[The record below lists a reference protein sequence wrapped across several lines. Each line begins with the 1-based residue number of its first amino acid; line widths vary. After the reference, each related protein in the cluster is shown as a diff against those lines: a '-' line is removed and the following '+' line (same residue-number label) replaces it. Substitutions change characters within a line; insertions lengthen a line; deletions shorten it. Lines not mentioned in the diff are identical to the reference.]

1 MKILKTIIKKGL
13 TLKKGSDSTI
23 TIAMLFLA
31 LIGMIMTTSTSVGM
45 EKTTSAVAMYL
56 LKQSGI
62 IVLGIVLMNLTSR
75 LFRFSFVDRHI
86 LGLSLFMIFTLL
98 IPLAFSEVNGAK
110 AWIRIPGGFSVQP
123 SEFFKI
129 FLVILIGV
137 CFEKIRT
144 RNVSFHQAFKPVYI
158 LGGAGLFI
166 ILALQKDMGTAI
178 IVLLLALILLI
189 IPYHP
194 NFTKKQAKMFKL
206 GIIFALLAAFFLT
219 NLGLDLIINQ
229 MGGVKSNNYQV
240 LRFVSARNPFLDPQG
255 SGLQLIYGLEAIARG
270 GLFGVGV
277 GNSMVKFLIPEGRT
291 DYIITIIME
300 EVGLIG
306 FIVITMVMMV
316 IVARLIY
323 FALRSKS
330 ESYKVILLGVALYF
344 LFHYILNVG
353 GVSGLVPLTGIPLL
367 MVSSGGTSLLAV
379 FIGIG
384 ICQGL
389 ISIIK
394 RDMVVGVKK

>member
-1 MKILKTIIKKGL
+1 
-13 TLKKGSDSTI
+13 
-23 TIAMLFLA
+23 
-31 LIGMIMTTSTSVGM
+31 
-45 EKTTSAVAMYL
+45 
-56 LKQSGI
+56 
-62 IVLGIVLMNLTSR
+62 
-75 LFRFSFVDRHI
+75 
-86 LGLSLFMIFTLL
+86 
-98 IPLAFSEVNGAK
+98 
-110 AWIRIPGGFSVQP
+110 
-123 SEFFKI
+123 
-129 FLVILIGV
+129 
-137 CFEKIRT
+137 
-144 RNVSFHQAFKPVYI
+144 
-158 LGGAGLFI
+158 
-166 ILALQKDMGTAI
+166 
-178 IVLLLALILLI
+178 
-189 IPYHP
+189 
-194 NFTKKQAKMFKL
+194 
-206 GIIFALLAAFFLT
+206 
-219 NLGLDLIINQ
+219 
-229 MGGVKSNNYQV
+229 
-240 LRFVSARNPFLDPQG
+240 
-255 SGLQLIYGLEAIARG
+255 
-270 GLFGVGV
+270 
-277 GNSMVKFLIPEGRT
+277 
-291 DYIITIIME
+291 ME